1 MVKYKSKVN
10 DDKKKNRGVHGW
22 MEAGDGGLTK
32 VLLGDLLDVFSVV
45 VLA

>member
-1 MVKYKSKVN
+1 MVKYKSKFN

-32 VLLGDLLDVFSVV
+32 VGDLLDVFSVV